1 MAMSV
6 LLRSQNKFK
15 AAATLSNVF
24 RYSTSASKNSF
35 KLLEHQ
41 NVSKFVFPKLN
52 IAPVVKT
59 AGIRQISL
67 TATRQSAAGGSH
79 SGLWTAER
87 FVSLALLGIIP
98 AALAF
103 PSKTLD
109 TLLAISVVMHAH
121 WGIEACVVDYIRP
134 VIFGP
139 LIPKV
144 APLAVV
150 AFSALLLGGLLYF
163 IQTDIGIAQTV
174 RKFWAIK
181 GQ

>member
-1 MAMSV
+1 M
-6 LLRSQNKFK
+6 Q
-15 AAATLSNVF
+15 
-24 RYSTSASKNSF
+24 
-35 KLLEHQ
+35 
-41 NVSKFVFPKLN
+41 
-52 IAPVVKT
+52 KT

-67 TATRQSAAGGSH
+67 TAARQSAAGGNH

-87 FVSLALLGIIP
+87 ALSVALLGILP

-121 WGIEACVVDYIRP
+121 WGIEACVVDYVRP
-134 VIFGP
+134 VLFGSV
-139 LIPKV
+139 IPKI
-144 APLAVV
+144 APFLVV
-150 AFSALLLGGLLYF
+150 AYSALVLGGLLYF
-163 IQTDIGIAQTV
+163 INTDIGISQTV